1 MPALTTAEGRLFTAD
16 QLAQIQRLPAARRD
30 ALLAGRRAVLVAR
43 LASRTVDQLRCRV
56 NVLSVHWGSSLTVS
70 YAPENDY
77 TATERQTIADG
88 LKDGKWLMRIPELLA
103 AGLSVEQRLTA
114 GGL

>member
-1 MPALTTAEGRLFTAD
+1 MPPLTTDEERLFTAD
-16 QLAQIQRLPAARRD
+16 QLAQIQRLPSARLD
-30 ALLAGRRAVLVAR
+30 ELLAGRRAILVAR
-43 LASRTVDQLRCRV
+43 LASRTVEQLRCRV
-56 NVLSVHWGSSLTVS
+56 NALSVNWGPPPTVN
-70 YAPENDY
+70 YTPENDY

-88 LKDGKWLMRIPELLA
+88 LKDGKWLVRIPELLA

>member
-16 QLAQIQRLPAARRD
+16 QLAQIQRLSAARRD
-30 ALLAGRRAVLVAR
+30 ELLAQRRSVIVGR
-43 LASRTVDQLRCRV
+43 LASRTVEQLRCRV
-56 NVLSVHWGSSLTVS
+56 NVLSVHWGSTPTVN
-70 YAPENDY
+70 YATENDY
-77 TATERQTIADG
+77 TRAEMQTIADG